1 MAKIDFSTAKI
12 LPSIGLFFGFLAF
25 ILSVVRAEVLWVVVS
40 VVYLIQVYG
49 VWKADFRS
57 VFIENLTI
65 FMLVPLLLGSI
76 GVSSAL
82 ADHIVG
88 VDLAFAWITP
98 LIGFVILFNLND
110 HSSFNVN
117 RLFTV
122 SFVALFSM
130 GAGAA
135 LVMIGYLSDQYI
147 YTNFILGNDEMM
159 IDLFVI
165 TIFGFAAGLLYTRYL
180 KNNYDEALTGLN
192 SDPII
197 DSKNLL
203 EDLISTFQSGLKIE
217 NRNWMLL
224 SSKILQLG
232 IVILG
237 LYAAVTFQTKEA
249 VTAVLSLVLILIMYL
264 FGRKTETEIPYIL
277 NLWISVALFLHILGG
292 PTGIYDMFAWWD
304 NLTHAASG
312 SIVAILTLYFLI
324 YTERIFR
331 KLYMPTWLL
340 FVFVILFML
349 SLGVVWELF
358 EFFGDQIFGTMMQE
372 SLHDTVYD
380 MIYNVIG
387 AFISILVAFL
397 FFPFED
403 VKSSVFSRSHS

>member
-1 MAKIDFSTAKI
+1 MTKYDLSSVRMLTFIGI
-12 LPSIGLFFGFLAF
+12 SIGVLALL
-25 ILSVVRAEVLWVVVS
+25 ISISRVDVLWIVMS
-40 VVYLIQVYG
+40 IIYLAIVYG
-49 VWKADFRS
+49 VMKTDLRS
-57 VFIENLTI
+57 AFIEKLI
-65 FMLVPLLLGSI
+65 VFMLFPLLSGSI
-76 GVSSAL
+76 GVSGTL
-82 ADHIVG
+82 ADHILG
-88 VDLAFAWITP
+88 IDLAFALIAP

-117 RLFTV
+117 RTFTV
-122 SFVALFSM
+122 SFVILFSM

-135 LVMIGYLSDQYI
+135 LVIIGYLSDQYL

-159 IDLFVI
+159 IELLAI
-165 TIFGFAAGLLYTRYL
+165 TMIGFLVGLSFKRYL
-180 KNNYDEALTGLN
+180 ENNYDVSLTGLN

-197 DSKNLL
+197 DSKQLL
-203 EDLISTFQSGLKIE
+203 DDLISTFQSGLKIE
-217 NRNWMLL
+217 NQRWMLI
-224 SSKILQLG
+224 SSKILQLS

-237 LYAAVTFQTKEA
+237 LYAAVTFQSKEA
-249 VTAVLSLVLILIMYL
+249 VTAVLSLVLISMMYL

-277 NLWISVALFLHILGG
+277 NLWISIALFLHALGG

-304 NLTHAASG
+304 NLTHLFSG
-312 SIVAILTLYFLI
+312 SAVAILTLYFLI

-349 SLGVVWELF
+349 SLGVAWELF
-358 EFFGDQIFGTMMQE
+358 EFFGDQLLGTMMQE

-387 AFISILVAFL
+387 SFISCLVAYL

-403 VKSSVFSRSHS
+403 VKSSLSSRYHP